1 MPDSFDVVI
10 LGGGPGGYVAALRAA
25 QLGAK
30 TAIVEKDRL
39 GGTCLVRGCIPTKAL
54 LQSSELY
61 SLAKSGAEF
70 GVITGALSFDW
81 AAAQKRKTAVVD
93 QLVKGVEGL
102 LKAGG
107 ITVYRGAARL
117 GGKGVV
123 SVGGDTIQAKDIV
136 IATGSAV
143 ARIPLKGAEH
153 TIDSDQILELKE
165 MPSRLAVIGGGVV
178 GMEFAA
184 MFAMLGSKVTVFEML
199 PQVLPMVD
207 ADLVNV
213 YAKHLAGLG
222 GTIHTNSKVAEVAK
236 LKGALQVR
244 FSEGGEGGSVDADQ
258 VLLAVGRAPYTE
270 GLGAEEA
277 GVKLERGR
285 VVVDEHLR
293 TTAPGVWAIGDVIG
307 GIMLAHV
314 ASYEGV
320 CAVENIAG
328 HTQRTPDYHAAPNCI
343 YTDPEIAHVGL
354 GEKEAKEKGLDVKI
368 GKFPFAASGRALTL
382 GQSEGFVKVVADSSS
397 GRILGAHIIGP
408 RATDLIAE
416 ATLAVQ
422 NGLTMEQLDLTI
434 HAHPTL
440 PEALME
446 AALAAQGRAIHIAN
460 RRTAASAPPPALRA
474 TSPASGEDESTPS
487 PAVRATSPASGED
500 TAAASVTPPA
510 VRATSPTS
518 GEDESTPSPA
528 VRATSPHSG
537 EDNVQVVA
545 SVKPPKSPP
554 PHIAITAKGLEL
566 TKGNRDYLLGL
577 HRQMQFIR
585 RFEERTQEQY
595 TKAKIGGYCHLNIG
609 EEATVVGGILS
620 LKLSD
625 YIFTSYREHGHA
637 IARGI
642 DPKAVMA
649 ELFGKETGTSH
660 GRGGSMHMF
669 DADLRFMGGYGIV
682 GGHLPLAV
690 GGGFAVRY
698 KKAKD
703 VVFCMFGDGATNI
716 GAFHESLNFAK
727 VFKLPVVWFCINNRY
742 GMGTPV
748 EASSAVADIYKKA
761 CAYDMESIQI
771 DGMNLREV
779 LLKTSEVVEKTRA
792 DSEPR
797 FIEALC
803 YRFKGHSVVDP
814 DKYRSLEDKERYRK
828 ADPIVAFEHELEKAK
843 LADEEYFKKVRM
855 EVDAEVQHVIR
866 YADESPDPKT
876 EDLYRFT
883 YAGEWE
889 DRPELRGDPL

>member
-1 MPDSFDVVI
+1 MVAASFDVVI

-30 TAIVEKDRL
+30 AAIVEKDRL

-61 SLAKSGAEF
+61 SLAQGGAEF
-70 GVITGALSFDW
+70 GLVADSIAFDW
-81 AAAQKRKTAVVD
+81 AVAQKRKTAVVD

-107 ITVYRGAARL
+107 VTVFRGAGRL
-117 GGKGVV
+117 GGKGTVK
-123 SVGGDTIQAKDIV
+123 VGNESIQAKDIV

-143 ARIPLKGAEH
+143 SRIPLKGAEH

-165 MPSRLAVIGGGVV
+165 MPARLSVIGGGVV

-184 MFAMLGSKVTVFEML
+184 MFAALGCKVTVLEML

-207 ADLVNV
+207 MDLVNV
-213 YAKHLAGLG
+213 YAKHLSGLG
-222 GTIHTNSKVAEVAK
+222 GVIHTNSKVAEVAK
-236 LKGALQVR
+236 VKSSLQVR
-244 FSEGGEGGSVDADQ
+244 FSEGGAVDADQ

-285 VVVDEHLR
+285 VVVDAQLR
-293 TTAPGVWAIGDVIG
+293 TSAPGVWAIGDVIG
-307 GIMLAHV
+307 GIMLAHI

-354 GEKEAKEKGLDVKI
+354 GEKEAKEQGVEVKV
-368 GKFPFAASGRALTL
+368 GRFPFAASGRALTL
-382 GQSEGFVKVVADSSS
+382 RQAEGVCKVVADSRS
-397 GRILGAHIIGP
+397 GRLLGAHIIGP

-460 RRTAASAPPPALRA
+460 RRAAPAPAETSA
-474 TSPASGEDESTPS
+474 
-487 PAVRATSPASGED
+487 
-500 TAAASVTPPA
+500 
-510 VRATSPTS
+510 
-518 GEDESTPSPA
+518 
-528 VRATSPHSG
+528 
-537 EDNVQVVA
+537 VQNREQQMVA
-545 SVKPPKSPP
+545 PVKPPTSSPP
-554 PHIAITAKGLEL
+554 PPTAITLKKLEL
-566 TKGNRDYLLGL
+566 AKENRDYLLKL
-577 HRQMQFIR
+577 HRLMQLIR

-609 EEATVVGGILS
+609 EEATVVGGILP
-620 LKLSD
+620 LKLTD

-637 IARGI
+637 IARGV

-649 ELFGKETGTSH
+649 ELFGKEAGTSH

-669 DADLRFMGGYGIV
+669 DAKLRFMGGYGIV
-682 GGHLPLAV
+682 GGHLPLAS
-690 GGGFAVRY
+690 GGGWAVKY
-698 KKAKD
+698 NKQKD
-703 VVFCMFGDGATNI
+703 VVLCMFGDGATNI
-716 GAFHESLNFAK
+716 GAFHESLNFSK
-727 VFKLPVVWFCINNRY
+727 VFHLPVVWLCVNNRY

-748 EASSAVADIYKKA
+748 EAASAVKDIYKKA

-779 LLKTSEVVEKTRA
+779 MLRTSEVIEKTRA

-814 DKYRSLEDKERYRK
+814 DKYRSAEDKEKFRK
-828 ADPIVAFEHELEKAK
+828 ADPVVAFEHELETSG
-843 LADEEYFKKVRM
+843 LADEEYFKAVRQ
-855 EVDAEVQHVIR
+855 EIDAQVQDIIKF
-866 YADESPDPKT
+866 ADESPDPKV
-876 EDLYRFT
+876 EDLYKYV

-889 DRPELRGDPL
+889 NRPELRGDPL

>member
-1 MPDSFDVVI
+1 MADSSFDVVI

-30 TAIVEKDRL
+30 TAIVEKDRM

-61 SLAKSGAEF
+61 SLAKGGAEF
-70 GVITGALSFDW
+70 GLVSDSLIFDW
-81 AAAQKRKTAVVD
+81 TVAQKRKTAVVD

-107 ITVYRGAARL
+107 VTSFRGAGRL
-117 GGKGVV
+117 VGKGTVK
-123 SVGGDTIQAKDIV
+123 VGNDVITAKDIV
-136 IATGSAV
+136 IATGSTIS
-143 ARIPLKGAEH
+143 RIPLKGAEL
-153 TIDSDQILELKE
+153 TIDSDQILELKDV
-165 MPSRLAVIGGGVV
+165 PKRLAVIGGGVV

-184 MFAMLGSKVTVFEML
+184 MFAALGCKVTVLEML

-213 YAKHLAGLG
+213 YTKHLAGIG
-222 GTIHTNSKVAEVAK
+222 GAIHTNSKVAEVVKAK
-236 LKGALQVR
+236 GGLQVR
-244 FSEGGEGGSVDADQ
+244 FSEGGEGGAVDADQ
-258 VLLAVGRAPYTE
+258 VLLAVGRSPYTE
-270 GLGAEEA
+270 GLGTEEA

-285 VVVDEHLR
+285 VVIDEHLR
-293 TTAPGVWAIGDVIG
+293 TTAQGVWAIGDVIG
-307 GIMLAHV
+307 GIMLAHI
-314 ASYEGV
+314 ASYEGI

-328 HTQRTPDYHAAPNCI
+328 HGNRTPDYHAAPNCI

-382 GQSEGFVKVVADSSS
+382 GQSEGFAKVIADSAS
-397 GRILGAHIIGP
+397 GKILGAHIIGP

-416 ATLAVQ
+416 AALAIQNELTL
-422 NGLTMEQLDLTI
+422 EQLDLTI

-440 PEALME
+440 PESLME
-446 AALAAQGRAIHIAN
+446 AALAAQGRAIHIPN
-460 RRTAASAPPPALRA
+460 RVK
-474 TSPASGEDESTPS
+474 PS
-487 PAVRATSPASGED
+487 PPRGEGSGRGAEAG
-500 TAAASVTPPA
+500 TAEKVEAPA
-510 VRATSPTS
+510 VVETSKAAP
-518 GEDESTPSPA
+518 
-528 VRATSPHSG
+528 
-537 EDNVQVVA
+537 VQNREKPMVA
-545 SVKPPKSPP
+545 SVKPPTTP
-554 PHIAITAKGLEL
+554 PHPKAITPKMLEL
-566 TKGNRDYLLGL
+566 TKENRDFLLSL

-609 EEATVVGGILS
+609 EEATVVGGIVP
-620 LKLSD
+620 LKLTD

-649 ELFGKETGTSH
+649 ELFGKEAGTSH

-682 GGHLPLAV
+682 GGHLPLAT
-690 GGGFAVRY
+690 GGGWAVRY
-698 KKAKD
+698 KKEKD

-716 GAFHESLNFAK
+716 GAFHESLNFSK
-727 VFKLPVVWFCINNRY
+727 VFKLPVVWFCVNNRY

-748 EASSAVADIYKKA
+748 EAASAVADIYKKA
-761 CAYDMESIQI
+761 CAYDIESIQI
-771 DGMNLREV
+771 DGMNVREV
-779 LLKTSEVVEKTRA
+779 LLKTSEIVEKTRA

-814 DKYRSLEDKERYRK
+814 DKYRSTEDKEKWRK

-855 EVDAEVQHVIR
+855 EIDSEVQEIIK
-866 YADESPDPKT
+866 YADESPEPKT
-876 EDLYRFT
+876 EDLYKYV
-883 YAGEWE
+883 YADEWE
-889 DRPELRGDPL
+889 ERPELHGDPL

>member
-1 MPDSFDVVI
+1 MADSFDVVI
-10 LGGGPGGYVAALRAA
+10 VGGGPGGYVAALRAA

-61 SLAKSGAEF
+61 SLAKGGAEF
-70 GVITGALSFDW
+70 GLVIDSIAFDW
-81 AAAQKRKTAVVD
+81 SVAQKRKTAVVD

-107 ITVYRGAARL
+107 VTTFRGAGRL
-117 GGKGVV
+117 SGEGTVT
-123 SVGGDTIQAKDIV
+123 VGNDVIKAKDIV
-136 IATGSAV
+136 IATGSAIS
-143 ARIPLKGAEH
+143 RIPLKGAEH
-153 TIDSDQILELKE
+153 TIDSDQILELKDV
-165 MPSRLAVIGGGVV
+165 PKRLAVIGGGVV

-184 MFAMLGSKVTVFEML
+184 MFAALGSKVTVLEML

-213 YAKHLAGLG
+213 YTKHLAGIG
-222 GTIHTNSKVAEVAK
+222 GAIHTNSKVAEVVKAK
-236 LKGALQVR
+236 GGLQVR
-244 FSEGGEGGSVDADQ
+244 FSEGGEGGAVDADQ
-258 VLLAVGRAPYTE
+258 VLLAVGRSPYTE

-285 VVVDEHLR
+285 VVVDAQLR
-293 TTAPGVWAIGDVIG
+293 TTATGVWAVGDVIG
-307 GIMLAHV
+307 GIMLAHI
-314 ASYEGV
+314 ASYEGI

-328 HTQRTPDYHAAPNCI
+328 AGNRTPDYHAAPNCI

-354 GEKEAKEKGLDVKI
+354 GEKEAKEKGLNIKI

-382 GQSEGFVKVVADSSS
+382 GQSEGFAKVIADAGS
-397 GRILGAHIIGP
+397 GKLLGAHIIGP

-416 ATLAVQ
+416 ATLAIQ

-440 PEALME
+440 PESLME
-446 AALAAQGRAIHIAN
+446 AALAAQGRAIHIPN
-460 RRTAASAPPPALRA
+460 KRTASAAIP
-474 TSPASGEDESTPS
+474 
-487 PAVRATSPASGED
+487 
-500 TAAASVTPPA
+500 AAAAATPEPA
-510 VRATSPTS
+510 TTVAATAKAAP
-518 GEDESTPSPA
+518 
-528 VRATSPHSG
+528 
-537 EDNVQVVA
+537 VQNREKQMVA
-545 SVKPPKSPP
+545 SVKPPTTP
-554 PHIAITAKGLEL
+554 PHPKAITPKMLEL
-566 TKGNRDYLLGL
+566 IKDNRDFLLRL

-609 EEATVVGGILS
+609 EEATVVGGILP
-620 LKLSD
+620 LQLSD

-669 DADLRFMGGYGIV
+669 DSDLRFMGGYGIV
-682 GGHLPLAV
+682 GGHLPLAT
-690 GGGFAVRY
+690 GGGWAVRY
-698 KKAKD
+698 KKEKD

-716 GAFHESLNFAK
+716 GAFHESLNFSK

-761 CAYDMESIQI
+761 CAYDMESIQV
-771 DGMNLREV
+771 DGMNVREV
-779 LLKTSEVVEKTRA
+779 LLKTSEIVEKTRA
-792 DSEPR
+792 DSQPR

-814 DKYRSLEDKERYRK
+814 DKYRSTEDKERWRK

-843 LADEEYFKKVRM
+843 LADEEYFKKVRT
-855 EVDAEVQHVIR
+855 EIDAEVQDIIK
-866 YADESPDPKT
+866 YADESPDPKV
-876 EDLYRFT
+876 EDLYKYV
-883 YAGEWE
+883 YADEWE
-889 DRPELRGDPL
+889 ERPELRGDPL

>member
-1 MPDSFDVVI
+1 MADSFDVVI
-10 LGGGPGGYVAALRAA
+10 VGGGPGGYVAALRAA

-61 SLAKSGAEF
+61 SLAKGGAEF
-70 GVITGALSFDW
+70 GLVIDSIAFDW
-81 AAAQKRKTAVVD
+81 SVAQKRKTAVVD

-107 ITVYRGAARL
+107 VTTFRGAGRL
-117 GGKGVV
+117 SGKGTVT
-123 SVGGDTIQAKDIV
+123 VGNDVIKAKDIV
-136 IATGSAV
+136 IATGSAIS
-143 ARIPLKGAEH
+143 RIPLKGAEH
-153 TIDSDQILELKE
+153 TIDSDQILELKDV
-165 MPSRLAVIGGGVV
+165 PKRLAVIGGGVV

-184 MFAMLGSKVTVFEML
+184 MFAALGSKVTVLEML

-213 YAKHLAGLG
+213 YTKHLAGIG
-222 GTIHTNSKVAEVAK
+222 GAIHTNSKVAEVVKAK
-236 LKGALQVR
+236 GGLQVR
-244 FSEGGEGGSVDADQ
+244 FSEGGEGGAVDADQ
-258 VLLAVGRAPYTE
+258 VLLAVGRSPYTE

-285 VVVDEHLR
+285 VVVDAQLR
-293 TTAPGVWAIGDVIG
+293 TTATGVWAVGDVIG
-307 GIMLAHV
+307 GIMLAHI
-314 ASYEGV
+314 ASYEGI

-328 HTQRTPDYHAAPNCI
+328 AGNRTPDYHAAPNCI

-354 GEKEAKEKGLDVKI
+354 GEKEAKEKGLNIKI

-382 GQSEGFVKVVADSSS
+382 GQSEGFAKVIADAGS
-397 GRILGAHIIGP
+397 GKLLGAHIIGP

-416 ATLAVQ
+416 ATLAIQ

-440 PEALME
+440 PESLME
-446 AALAAQGRAIHIAN
+446 AALAAQGRAIHIPN
-460 RRTAASAPPPALRA
+460 KRTASAAIP
-474 TSPASGEDESTPS
+474 
-487 PAVRATSPASGED
+487 
-500 TAAASVTPPA
+500 AAAAATPEPA
-510 VRATSPTS
+510 TTVAATAKAAP
-518 GEDESTPSPA
+518 
-528 VRATSPHSG
+528 
-537 EDNVQVVA
+537 VQNREKQMVA
-545 SVKPPKSPP
+545 SVKPPTTP
-554 PHIAITAKGLEL
+554 PHPKAITPKMLEL
-566 TKGNRDYLLGL
+566 IKDNRDFLLRL

-609 EEATVVGGILS
+609 EEATVVGGILP
-620 LKLSD
+620 LQLSD

-669 DADLRFMGGYGIV
+669 DSDLRFMGGYGIV
-682 GGHLPLAV
+682 GGHLPLAT
-690 GGGFAVRY
+690 GGGWAVRY
-698 KKAKD
+698 KKEKD

-716 GAFHESLNFAK
+716 GAFHESLNFSK

-761 CAYDMESIQI
+761 CAYDMESIQV
-771 DGMNLREV
+771 DGMNVREV
-779 LLKTSEVVEKTRA
+779 LLKTSEIVEKTRA
-792 DSEPR
+792 DSQPR

-814 DKYRSLEDKERYRK
+814 DKYRSTEDKERWRK

-843 LADEEYFKKVRM
+843 LADEEYFKKVRT
-855 EVDAEVQHVIR
+855 EIDAEVQDIIK
-866 YADESPDPKT
+866 YADESPDPKV
-876 EDLYRFT
+876 EDLYK
-883 YAGEWE
+883 
-889 DRPELRGDPL
+889 

>member
-1 MPDSFDVVI
+1 MADSSFDVVI

-61 SLAKSGAEF
+61 SLAKGGAEF
-70 GVITGALSFDW
+70 GLVADSITFDW

-107 ITVYRGAARL
+107 VTTFRGAGRL
-117 GGKGVV
+117 SGKGTVT
-123 SVGGDTIQAKDIV
+123 VGSDVIRAKDIV
-136 IATGSAV
+136 IATGSAIS
-143 ARIPLKGAEH
+143 RIPLKGAEH
-153 TIDSDQILELKE
+153 TIDSDQILELKDV
-165 MPSRLAVIGGGVV
+165 PKRLAVIGGGVV

-184 MFAMLGSKVTVFEML
+184 MFAALGSKVTVLEML

-207 ADLVNV
+207 ADLVSV
-213 YAKHLAGLG
+213 YIKHLAGIG
-222 GTIHTNSKVAEVAK
+222 GAIHTNSKVAEVVNAK
-236 LKGALQVR
+236 GGLQVR
-244 FSEGGEGGSVDADQ
+244 FSEGGQGGAVDADQ
-258 VLLAVGRAPYTE
+258 VLLAVGRSPYTE

-285 VVVDEHLR
+285 VVVDAHLR

-307 GIMLAHV
+307 GIMLAHI
-314 ASYEGV
+314 ASYEGI

-328 HTQRTPDYHAAPNCI
+328 NGNRTPDYHAAPNCI

-382 GQSEGFVKVVADSSS
+382 GQSEGFVKVIADSGS
-397 GRILGAHIIGP
+397 GKILGAHIIGP

-416 ATLAVQ
+416 ATLAIQ
-422 NGLTMEQLDLTI
+422 NELTMEQLDLTI

-440 PEALME
+440 PESLME
-446 AALAAQGRAIHIAN
+446 AALAAQGRAIHIPN
-460 RRTAASAPPPALRA
+460 KRPAAPAATPAAAPEPAVAA
-474 TSPASGEDESTPS
+474 TSK
-487 PAVRATSPASGED
+487 
-500 TAAASVTPPA
+500 AAP
-510 VRATSPTS
+510 
-518 GEDESTPSPA
+518 
-528 VRATSPHSG
+528 
-537 EDNVQVVA
+537 VQNREQPMVA
-545 SVKPPKSPP
+545 SVKPPTTP
-554 PHIAITAKGLEL
+554 PHPKTITPKMLEL
-566 TKGNRDYLLGL
+566 TKENREFLLSL

-609 EEATVVGGILS
+609 EEATVVGGIVP
-620 LKLSD
+620 LKLTD

-649 ELFGKETGTSH
+649 ELFGKEAGTSH

-669 DADLRFMGGYGIV
+669 GADLRFMGGYGIV
-682 GGHLPLAV
+682 GGHLPLAT
-690 GGGFAVRY
+690 GGAWAVRY
-698 KKAKD
+698 KKEKD

-716 GAFHESLNFAK
+716 GAFHESLNFSK

-748 EASSAVADIYKKA
+748 EAASAVADIYKKA
-761 CAYDMESIQI
+761 CAYDIESIQI
-771 DGMNLREV
+771 DGMNVREV
-779 LLKTSEVVEKTRA
+779 LLKTSEIVEKTRA

-814 DKYRSLEDKERYRK
+814 DKYRSTEDKEKWRK

-855 EVDAEVQHVIR
+855 EIDSEVQEIIK
-866 YADESPDPKT
+866 YADESPDPKV
-876 EDLYRFT
+876 EDLYKYV
-883 YAGEWE
+883 YADEWE
-889 DRPELRGDPL
+889 ERPELRGDPL

>member
-1 MPDSFDVVI
+1 MADSSFDVVI

-61 SLAKSGAEF
+61 SLAKGGAEF
-70 GVITGALSFDW
+70 GLVIDSIAFDW
-81 AAAQKRKTAVVD
+81 SVAQKRKTAVVD

-107 ITVYRGAARL
+107 VTTFRGAGRL
-117 GGKGVV
+117 SGKGTVT
-123 SVGGDTIQAKDIV
+123 VGNDVIKAKDIV
-136 IATGSAV
+136 IATGSAIS
-143 ARIPLKGAEH
+143 RIPLKGAEH
-153 TIDSDQILELKE
+153 TIDSDQILELKDV
-165 MPSRLAVIGGGVV
+165 PKRLAVIGGGVV

-184 MFAMLGSKVTVFEML
+184 MFAALGSKVTVLEML

-213 YAKHLAGLG
+213 YTKHLAGIG
-222 GTIHTNSKVAEVAK
+222 GAIHTNSKVAEVVKAK
-236 LKGALQVR
+236 GGLQVR
-244 FSEGGEGGSVDADQ
+244 FSEGGEGGAVDADQ
-258 VLLAVGRAPYTE
+258 VLLAVGRSPYTE

-285 VVVDEHLR
+285 VVVDAQLR
-293 TTAPGVWAIGDVIG
+293 TTATGVWAVGDVIG

-328 HTQRTPDYHAAPNCI
+328 GGDRVPDYHAAPNCI

-354 GEKEAKEKGLDVKI
+354 GEKEAKEKGLNIKI

-382 GQSEGFVKVVADSSS
+382 GQSEGFAKVIADAGS
-397 GRILGAHIIGP
+397 GKLLGAHIIGP

-416 ATLAVQ
+416 ATLAIQ

-440 PEALME
+440 PESLME
-446 AALAAQGRAIHIAN
+446 AALAAQGRAIHIPN
-460 RRTAASAPPPALRA
+460 KRTASAAIP
-474 TSPASGEDESTPS
+474 
-487 PAVRATSPASGED
+487 
-500 TAAASVTPPA
+500 AAAAATPEPA
-510 VRATSPTS
+510 TTVAATAKAAP
-518 GEDESTPSPA
+518 
-528 VRATSPHSG
+528 
-537 EDNVQVVA
+537 VQNREKQMVA
-545 SVKPPKSPP
+545 SVKPPTTP
-554 PHIAITAKGLEL
+554 PHPKAITPKMLEL
-566 TKGNRDYLLGL
+566 IKDNRDFLLRL

-609 EEATVVGGILS
+609 EEATVVGGILP
-620 LKLSD
+620 LQLSD

-669 DADLRFMGGYGIV
+669 DSDLRFMGGYGIV
-682 GGHLPLAV
+682 GGHLPLAT
-690 GGGFAVRY
+690 GGGGAVRY
-698 KKAKD
+698 KKEKD

-716 GAFHESLNFAK
+716 GAFHESLNFSK

-761 CAYDMESIQI
+761 CAYDMESIQV
-771 DGMNLREV
+771 DGMNVREV
-779 LLKTSEVVEKTRA
+779 LLKTSEIVEKTRA
-792 DSEPR
+792 DSQPR

-814 DKYRSLEDKERYRK
+814 DKYRSTEDKERWRK

-843 LADEEYFKKVRM
+843 LADEEYFKKVRT
-855 EVDAEVQHVIR
+855 EIDAEVQDIIK
-866 YADESPDPKT
+866 YADESPDPKV
-876 EDLYRFT
+876 EDLYKYV
-883 YAGEWE
+883 YADEWE
-889 DRPELRGDPL
+889 ERPELRGDPL

>member
-1 MPDSFDVVI
+1 MTGSFDVVVI
-10 LGGGPGGYVAALRAA
+10 GGGPGGYVAALRAA

-30 TAIVEKDRL
+30 TAVVERDRV

-54 LQSSELY
+54 LQSAELY
-61 SLAKSGAEF
+61 TLAKGGAPF
-70 GVITGALSFDW
+70 GVISNSVGFDW
-81 AAAQKRKTAVVD
+81 SAAQERKTGVVD

-107 ITVYRGAARL
+107 VTLVRGTARL
-117 GGKGVV
+117 AGSGVV
-123 SVGGDTIQAKDIV
+123 DVSGERIQAKDIV

-165 MPSRLAVIGGGVV
+165 IPGRLAVIGGGVV

-184 MFAMLGSKVTVFEML
+184 MFAALGSKVTVLEML

-207 ADLVNV
+207 ADLVAV
-213 YAKHLAGLG
+213 YAKHLHGLG
-222 GTIHTNSKVAEVAK
+222 GEIHTSAKVEEVAK
-236 LKGALQVR
+236 SKGALQVR
-244 FSEGGEGGSVDADQ
+244 FSSGGEGGSVDADQ
-258 VLLAVGRAPYTE
+258 VLLAVGRVPYTQ
-270 GLGAEEA
+270 GLEAEKA

-285 VVVDEHLR
+285 VVVDAQLR
-293 TTAPGVWAIGDVIG
+293 TTAQGIWAIGDVIG
-307 GIMLAHV
+307 GIMLAHI

-320 CAVENIAG
+320 CAIENIVENAN
-328 HTQRTPDYHAAPNCI
+328 RTPDYHAAPNCI

-354 GEKEAKEKGLDVKI
+354 GEKEAKEKGLAVKI
-368 GKFPFAASGRALTL
+368 GRFPFAASGRALTL
-382 GQSEGFVKVVADSSS
+382 GQSEGFVKVIADASS
-397 GRILGAHIIGP
+397 GRLLGAHIIGP

-422 NGLTMEQLDLTI
+422 NGLTLEQIDLTI

-440 PEALME
+440 PESLME

-460 RRTAASAPPPALRA
+460 KLQRPPTPAAPDLPPSGEVSAPTADMRNREQHVTAPVKTSTTAPPP
-474 TSPASGEDESTPS
+474 
-487 PAVRATSPASGED
+487 
-500 TAAASVTPPA
+500 TAIT
-510 VRATSPTS
+510 
-518 GEDESTPSPA
+518 
-528 VRATSPHSG
+528 
-537 EDNVQVVA
+537 
-545 SVKPPKSPP
+545 PKS
-554 PHIAITAKGLEL
+554 LEM
-566 TKGNRDYLLGL
+566 TKQNRDFLLRL
-577 HRQMQFIR
+577 HRQMQLIR
-585 RFEERTQEQY
+585 RFEERAQEQY

-609 EEATVVGGILS
+609 EEATVVGGIVP
-620 LKLSD
+620 LKPND

-669 DADLRFMGGYGIV
+669 DAQLRFMGGYGIV

-690 GGGFAVRY
+690 GGGWAVKYRQE
-698 KKAKD
+698 KD

-716 GAFHESLNFAK
+716 GAFHESLNFSK
-727 VFKLPVVWFCINNRY
+727 VFKLPVVWYCVNNRY

-748 EASSAVADIYKKA
+748 EAASAVADIYKKA
-761 CAYDMESIQI
+761 CAYDMESIQV

-779 LLKTSEVVEKTRA
+779 MLRTSEVVEKTRA

-797 FIEALC
+797 FIEAVC

-814 DKYRSLEDKERYRK
+814 DKYRSAEDKEKFRK
-828 ADPIVAFEHELEKAK
+828 ADPIVAFEHELEKGG
-843 LADEEYFKKVRM
+843 LADEEYFKKVRQ
-855 EVDAEVQHVIR
+855 EIDTEVQEIIQ
-866 YADESPDPKT
+866 YADESPDPKP
-876 EDLYRFT
+876 EDLYKYA

-889 DRPELRGDPL
+889 NRPELRGDPL

>member
-1 MPDSFDVVI
+1 MADSSFDVVI

-61 SLAKSGAEF
+61 SLAKGGAEF
-70 GVITGALSFDW
+70 GLVIDSIAFDW
-81 AAAQKRKTAVVD
+81 SVAQKRKTAVVD

-107 ITVYRGAARL
+107 VTTFRGAGRL
-117 GGKGVV
+117 SGEGTVT
-123 SVGGDTIQAKDIV
+123 VGNDVIKAKDIV
-136 IATGSAV
+136 IATGSAIS
-143 ARIPLKGAEH
+143 RIPLKGAEH
-153 TIDSDQILELKE
+153 TIDSDQILELKDV
-165 MPSRLAVIGGGVV
+165 PKRLAVIGGGVV

-184 MFAMLGSKVTVFEML
+184 MFAALGSKVTVLEML

-213 YAKHLAGLG
+213 YTKHLAGIG
-222 GTIHTNSKVAEVAK
+222 GAIHTNSKVAEVVKAK
-236 LKGALQVR
+236 GGLQVR
-244 FSEGGEGGSVDADQ
+244 FSEGGEGGAVDADQ
-258 VLLAVGRAPYTE
+258 VLLAVGRSPYTE

-285 VVVDEHLR
+285 VVVDAQLR
-293 TTAPGVWAIGDVIG
+293 TTATGVWAVGDVIG
-307 GIMLAHV
+307 GIMLAHI
-314 ASYEGV
+314 ASYEGI

-328 HTQRTPDYHAAPNCI
+328 AGNRTPDYHAAPNCI

-354 GEKEAKEKGLDVKI
+354 GEKEAKEKGLNIKI

-382 GQSEGFVKVVADSSS
+382 GQSEGFAKVIADAGS
-397 GRILGAHIIGP
+397 GKLLGAHIIGP

-416 ATLAVQ
+416 ATLAIQ

-440 PEALME
+440 PESLME
-446 AALAAQGRAIHIAN
+446 AALAAQGRAIHIPN
-460 RRTAASAPPPALRA
+460 KRTASAAIP
-474 TSPASGEDESTPS
+474 
-487 PAVRATSPASGED
+487 
-500 TAAASVTPPA
+500 AAAAATPEPA
-510 VRATSPTS
+510 TTVAATAKAAP
-518 GEDESTPSPA
+518 
-528 VRATSPHSG
+528 
-537 EDNVQVVA
+537 VQNREKQMVA
-545 SVKPPKSPP
+545 SVKPPTTP
-554 PHIAITAKGLEL
+554 PHPKAITPKMLEL
-566 TKGNRDYLLGL
+566 IKDNRDFLLRL

-609 EEATVVGGILS
+609 EEATVVGGILP
-620 LKLSD
+620 LQLSD

-669 DADLRFMGGYGIV
+669 DSDLRFMGGYGIV
-682 GGHLPLAV
+682 GGHLPLAT
-690 GGGFAVRY
+690 GGGWAVRY
-698 KKAKD
+698 KKEKD

-716 GAFHESLNFAK
+716 GAFHESLNFSK

-761 CAYDMESIQI
+761 CAYDMESIQV
-771 DGMNLREV
+771 DGMNVREV
-779 LLKTSEVVEKTRA
+779 LLKTSEIVEKTRA
-792 DSEPR
+792 DSQPR

-814 DKYRSLEDKERYRK
+814 DKYRSTEDKERWRK

-843 LADEEYFKKVRM
+843 LADEEYFKKVRT
-855 EVDAEVQHVIR
+855 EIDAEVQDIIK
-866 YADESPDPKT
+866 YADESPDPKV
-876 EDLYRFT
+876 EDLYKYV
-883 YAGEWE
+883 YADEWE
-889 DRPELRGDPL
+889 ERPELRGDPL